1 MLQMT
6 VPMVTPVVNHTWSM
20 SHQERLSATTSSNM
34 SWTSKLLWGYEAM
47 RLKHDQTWLLL
58 ISLWRCFDVR
68 SKGVLGSISPNH
80 IRPQPPVP
88 RYIMPKILWIGETW
102 NEWSELAA
110 CQIKASSSCG
120 TTVTVICRNIRSWI
134 QDCRD
139 HIWPVPVWESL
150 RQRSQIWVNPPVVLV
165 LLALGCH
172 CWWYYPPNPDKHRN
186 PKTLKQGA
194 LDLLPRWEFQEEPFV
209 ASLSIAKCMRSKQF
223 RKGEKQIR
231 YQRWLG
237 IIESCSWLLGQ
248 LPIACPLKDG
258 FNTQN
263 SRWNYKFGS

>member
-1 MLQMT
+1 MRLWAQ
-6 VPMVTPVVNHTWSM
+6 TWSNLIAVGFPFGDVLM
-20 SHQERLSATTSSNM
+20 LDLKVSLEVFHQ
-34 SWTSKLLWGYEAM
+34 
-47 RLKHDQTWLLL
+47 
-58 ISLWRCFDVR
+58 
-68 SKGVLGSISPNH
+68 NH
-80 IRPQPPVP
+80 IRLQPPVP

-110 CQIKASSSCG
+110 CQIKATSSCE

-194 LDLLPRWEFQEEPFV
+194 LDLLPHWEFQEEPHA
-209 ASLSIAKCMRSKQF
+209 ASLSITKMHEIKGISQRRETNPIQKVTRNYRIMFVAFFAK
-223 RKGEKQIR
+223 EKVRNKLDLEEWYRVLWRLWDQNT
-231 YQRWLG
+231 
-237 IIESCSWLLGQ
+237 
-248 LPIACPLKDG
+248 IA
-258 FNTQN
+258 
-263 SRWNYKFGS
+263 